1 MNLKQNGYMNFIHTP
16 ALVQFFR
23 VELCQTLYFDGP
35 PTDILLIISNFAT
48 ACQLILPTRTLK
60 PKPNPNLTV
69 C

>member
-35 PTDILLIISNFAT
+35 PTDILLTLSNLANT
-48 ACQLILPTRTLK
+48 SQLINS
-60 PKPNPNLTV
+60 NPNT
-69 C
+69 